1 MADGTD
7 LVSAAAARALL
18 EGATPGPWFVVHTDD
33 DSFMNAVY
41 VGTVNRGTHHDRQVG
56 LTLDRMGEIIAPTL
70 AQTPCMVGT
79 DTSRWDEDAA
89 LIAHAPNLAR
99 TVIALHERLEG
110 VGVAEYLAAR
120 NAATMQRGRADRAE
134 RERDEARAERDR
146 AEHDL
151 LRRLW
156 QRIDGDQDG
165 CAPSATAMEDGLVRL
180 FDEMRADV
188 ERCAADENASTQEAE
203 RLATERARL
212 ARILAVERGDE
223 GAALDGWTRMEHV
236 SGWRARDRHGR
247 GWTVRY
253 DRLGDGWHTASV
265 YLDGIRVY
273 SGCPTA
279 LEAMEA
285 ADKIREP

>member
-18 EGATPGPWFVVHTDD
+18 EGATPGPWEARFHEGHC
-33 DSFMNAVY
+33 MIAWA
-41 VGTVNRGTHHDRQVG
+41 RGWVLDCDRPP
-56 LTLDRMGEIIAPTL
+56 EIEAADTRLASAAP
-70 AQTPCMVGT
+70 
-79 DTSRWDEDAA
+79 D
-89 LIAHAPNLAR
+89 LAR

-180 FDEMRADV
+180 FDDLRADV

-203 RLATERARL
+203 RLATERDRL

-236 SGWRARDRHGR
+236 SGWAARDRHGR